1 MKPQTPLP
9 PRTLPLF
16 ATVAVGAC
24 MALLALQVRGNA
36 DALAVRTLLLLC
48 YALACLPLSALQ
60 RLLWQRAVPAWPT
73 ALLLVAAIAALAL
86 VSNLP
91 LALRAH
97 VVLGEPVAWSAAT
110 VLRGRGLDALAPAL
124 MVQAAL
130 HAAFNLAWARQ
141 AERERALAAEA
152 LAREAELRAL
162 RYQLQPHFLFN
173 TLNAISGLVAAERG
187 HQAREL
193 ISRLA
198 DYLRGT
204 LEADGRH
211 LVPLAEELAH
221 AADYLAIEQSR
232 LGDRL
237 RVRQQVEPGLL
248 EQPTPR
254 GLLQP
259 LLENAMQHGL
269 ARRAQGGRLDLLI
282 RRAGD
287 QVELDLL
294 NDLPD
299 ETAEAPAD
307 AGSPRAG
314 LGVGLA
320 NVRARLQALYP
331 QAHVLQTGRVQ
342 TPDGPRWQVR
352 LRWPLA
358 A

>member
-1 MKPQTPLP
+1 LKPRTPLP

-24 MALLALQVRGNA
+24 MALLALQVSGNA
-36 DALAVRTLLLLC
+36 DALAVRSLLLLC

-60 RLLWQRAVPAWPT
+60 RLLWQRGAPAWLT
-73 ALLLVAAIAALAL
+73 AWLLLATIAALAL

-173 TLNAISGLVAAERG
+173 TLNAVSGLVAAGRG

-198 DYLRGT
+198 DYLRST

-211 LVPLAEELAH
+211 HVPLAEELAH

-254 GLLQP
+254 GVLQP
-259 LLENAMQHGL
+259 LLENAMRHGL
-269 ARRAQGGRLDLLI
+269 AHRAQGGRLDLLV

-299 ETAEAPAD
+299 DTAAAPAD
-307 AGSPRAG
+307 AASPRAG